1 MPQNLTSSN
10 SETKLSVLITGGS
23 GLIGRN
29 LTFTLLDSGYKVSH
43 LSRNAAKQGQI
54 RVFRWSPEIEFI
66 DTEALDGVD
75 YIVHLAGANIGE
87 KKWSKKRK
95 LEIIES
101 RVNSAKFLHKVVS
114 ERGII
119 LKAFISASAT
129 GFYGTSPSTKI
140 FNENDLP
147 GNDYLGL
154 VCKQWEEAS
163 DLFNNSGVRTV
174 KIRTAVVLEK
184 TDSALSKLMMLAKY
198 GFLVQ
203 TGNGLQYMPWIHI
216 RDLCNI
222 YLEAIKESGMSGSF
236 NATAPQSVTHAEFIK
251 VLGRVMKKPV
261 FPIPVPGFV
270 LKTVLGEMSDV
281 VLKGNRVSSEKLMK
295 TGFKFLY
302 TNLEDALD
310 NIING

>member
-1 MPQNLTSSN
+1 MPQNLTGSN
-10 SETKLSVLITGGS
+10 SETKVSVLITGGS
-23 GLIGRN
+23 GLIGSH
-29 LTFTLLDSGYKVSH
+29 LTATLLDSGYKVSH
-43 LSRNAAKQGQI
+43 LSRNRAKLGQI
-54 RVFRWSPEIEFI
+54 RVFKWSPDIEFI
-66 DTEALDGVD
+66 DPEALDGVD

-95 LEIIES
+95 LEIIGS
-101 RVNSAKFLHKVVS
+101 RVNSAKFLHKIVS
-114 ERGII
+114 EREII

-129 GFYGTSPSTKI
+129 GFYGNSSSTKI

-147 GNDYLGL
+147 GNDYLSL

-163 DLFNNSGVRTV
+163 DLFTNSGIRTV
-174 KIRTAVVLEK
+174 KIRTGVVLEK
-184 TDSALSKLMMLAKY
+184 TDSALSKLMMPAKF

-222 YLEAIKESGMSGSF
+222 YLEAIKETGMSGSY

-270 LKTVLGEMSDV
+270 LKTVLGEMADV
-281 VLKGNRVSSEKLMK
+281 VLKGNAVSSEKLMN

-302 TNLEDALD
+302 PNLEEALD